1 MGNTSS
7 AAKSTLKF
15 AGGYSR
21 HRTSPRTRY
30 FALSKEYV
38 FCEISIGLLATA
50 VILDIFTLLDII
62 TAHSDTVAIMLLD
75 PKHLIDRSIA
85 DLTQL
90 SILLAA
96 EIRDEV
102 PLRSP
107 ELRAC
112 EEAVA
117 TISSLIPRL
126 QVARNAR
133 ISPLRSSHCPHCD
146 D

>member
-1 MGNTSS
+1 M
-7 AAKSTLKF
+7 
-15 AGGYSR
+15 
-21 HRTSPRTRY
+21 
-30 FALSKEYV
+30 
-38 FCEISIGLLATA
+38 
-50 VILDIFTLLDII
+50 ILDIFT
-62 TAHSDTVAIMLLD
+62 AHPDMVAVMLLD
-75 PKHLIDRSIA
+75 PQHLIDRSIA

-96 EIRDEV
+96 EIRDDTPRCV
-102 PLRSP
+102 PP

-133 ISPLRSSHCPHCD
+133 ISPLRANSCPNCD

>member
-1 MGNTSS
+1 LASS
-7 AAKSTLKF
+7 A
-15 AGGYSR
+15 
-21 HRTSPRTRY
+21 
-30 FALSKEYV
+30 
-38 FCEISIGLLATA
+38 
-50 VILDIFTLLDII
+50 ILDIFT
-62 TAHSDTVAIMLLD
+62 AHPHAVAVMLLD
-75 PKHLIDRSIA
+75 PKHLIDRSIS

-90 SILLAA
+90 SILFTA
-96 EIRDEV
+96 EIRDDV

-126 QVARNAR
+126 QVARNAQ
-133 ISPLRSSHCPHCD
+133 IAPLRANPCPNCD

>member
-1 MGNTSS
+1 M
-7 AAKSTLKF
+7 
-15 AGGYSR
+15 
-21 HRTSPRTRY
+21 
-30 FALSKEYV
+30 
-38 FCEISIGLLATA
+38 
-50 VILDIFTLLDII
+50 ILDIFT
-62 TAHSDTVAIMLLD
+62 ANPDTVAIMLLD

-90 SILLAA
+90 SILLTA
-96 EIRDEV
+96 EIRDDV

-126 QVARNAR
+126 QVASNAR
-133 ISPLRSSHCPHCD
+133 IAPLRASPCPKLPRLIRC
-146 D
+146 

>member
-1 MGNTSS
+1 MDTP
-7 AAKSTLKF
+7 
-15 AGGYSR
+15 Y
-21 HRTSPRTRY
+21 
-30 FALSKEYV
+30 
-38 FCEISIGLLATA
+38 
-50 VILDIFTLLDII
+50 IFT
-62 TAHSDTVAIMLLD
+62 AHPHSVAVMLLD

-85 DLTQL
+85 DLTQSSTL
-90 SILLAA
+90 FTA
-96 EIRDEV
+96 EIRDDV

-117 TISSLIPRL
+117 TIDSLIPRL

-133 ISPLRSSHCPHCD
+133 IAPLRSGTCPNCD